1 MTAAVWTWRPRA
13 ECGTLRLELGDDMI
27 DLMDEAAS
35 GLIVTDINLGG
46 PAVREVTAALPT
58 RDGNYD
64 TTRLL
69 GPRVV
74 TITGNA
80 VASALGSRQKA
91 LDNLARYCIAATRP
105 RLVYTLSDDTAPR
118 AVTLR
123 ASAWSAP
130 YTIPDRSEVAV
141 SWVAP
146 DPVIYSLEIHDRW
159 WQPEAPLGGRPYNM
173 TFDRRYPQAFGG
185 SGIATL
191 INAGNYQT
199 WPLLRIYGPCTD
211 PAVYWQPPAVGAIV
225 TTGLTVDR
233 GDYLEVDTFEQAVTL
248 NGLAGASRYDRLD
261 FARTRWAPLAA
272 GSTALRFSPGLFTE
286 PCTILAEWADAWL

>member
-1 MTAAVWTWRPRA
+1 MTAPVWTWRPRT
-13 ECGTLRLELGDDMI
+13 ECGTLRLELDGDMV

-35 GLIVTDINLGG
+35 GLVVTDINLGG

-64 TTRLL
+64 TTRLI

-80 VASALGSRQKA
+80 VRSALGSRQKA
-91 LDNLARYCIAATRP
+91 LDNLARYCIARLRP
-105 RLVYTLSDDTAPR
+105 RLIYTLEEDTAPR

-130 YTIPDRSEVAV
+130 YTIPDRTEFSV

-146 DPVIYSLEIHDRW
+146 DPVIYGLDSQERW
-159 WQPEAPLGGRPYNM
+159 WGPEGDLSGRSYPL
-173 TFDRRYPQAFGG
+173 TFDRQYPHVYGG
-185 SGIATL
+185 SGVATL
-191 INAGNYQT
+191 LNAGNYST

-211 PAVYWQPPAVGAIV
+211 PAVLWQPPAVGAV
-225 TTGLTVDR
+225 VFTGLVVDR
-233 GDYLEVDTFEQAVTL
+233 GDYLEVDTFAQTVRL
-248 NGLAGASRYDRLD
+248 NGEIGASRFDRLD
-261 FARTRWAPLAA
+261 FARTRWAPLVA
-272 GSTALRFSPGLFTE
+272 GSTVLRFAPAAFAE
-286 PCTILAEWADAWL
+286 PCQIMASWRDAWL